1 MKQKSVLLTAVGLLF
16 ATTTTLAQTYPNRPI
31 RLIVPFPSGGP
42 TDVAGRTAGRII
54 SEALG
59 QPVVV
64 ENRAGAGGTIG
75 NDLIAKAAPDG
86 YTIGIGTIST
96 LSVAVTLNPNLPYD
110 PIKDVTPI
118 TNIVQTIGA
127 IIAHPSFAPNTLREM
142 IALAKLKPDTIAYA
156 SPGMGTI
163 MHLGAEHFGKLAD
176 IRMVHVP
183 YRGASPAL
191 ADVLAGAIP
200 VSFDSSLTS
209 AAPNVKAGKVKL
221 LAVTGAARSPL
232 FPDTPTVAELGFPG
246 YDSSAWF
253 GLVGPGNLPRD
264 IVSRIHQVVAKGLR
278 EKDVVDRFAA
288 IGADVIADT
297 PEQFAKRIRDDIAR
311 WAPVVRSSGIKID

>member
-1 MKQKSVLLTAVGLLF
+1 MGPNRAVIIVLTVLCATSVA
-16 ATTTTLAQTYPNRPI
+16 LAQTYPSRPI

-42 TDVAGRTAGRII
+42 TDVAGRTAARILT
-54 SEALG
+54 EALG

-64 ENRAGAGGTIG
+64 ENRAGAGGIIG

-96 LSVAVTLNPNLPYD
+96 LSVAATLNPKLPYD

-127 IIAHPSFAPNTLREM
+127 IIAHPSFPPNTLREM
-142 IALAKLKPDTIAYA
+142 IALAKARPDTIAYA

-163 MHLGAEHFGKLAD
+163 MHLGAEHFARLAD
-176 IRMVHVP
+176 IRLVHVP

-191 ADVLAGAIP
+191 ADVLAGAIL
-200 VSFDSSLTS
+200 VSFDSSLSS

-221 LAVTGAARSPL
+221 LAVTGPARSPL
-232 FPDTPTVAELGFPG
+232 FPDTPTVAELGFAG

-264 IVSRIHQVVAKGLR
+264 IVNRLHKAVAKGLR
-278 EKDVVDRFAA
+278 ERDAVDRFAA

-297 PEQFAKRIRDDIAR
+297 PEQFAQRIRDDIAR
-311 WAPVVRSSGIKID
+311 WAPVVKSSGIKVD